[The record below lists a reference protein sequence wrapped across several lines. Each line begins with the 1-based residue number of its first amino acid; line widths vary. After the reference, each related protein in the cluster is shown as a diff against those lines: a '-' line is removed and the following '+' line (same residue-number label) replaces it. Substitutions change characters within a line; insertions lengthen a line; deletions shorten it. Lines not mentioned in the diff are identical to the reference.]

1 MKWEDEYLIF
11 ALVSIT
17 IMISI
22 AIFMQGCTTTQH
34 EPRCRCECKGNTAS
48 FECSGYRYTQDLEVK

>member
-22 AIFMQGCTTTQH
+22 AIFMQGCTTTNH
-34 EPRCRCECKGNTAS
+34 EPKCVCKCGEVDAT
-48 FECSGYRYTQDLEVK
+48 FECSGYRYTQDIEIK